1 MRKIIIAVVAAA
13 VALLTLAPSASAD
26 HAADWSANGDSFVV
40 DETTVHLE
48 GEDTSVETGNL
59 NLNVDEGD
67 PISFEFTLHGDVEC
81 NGPGQVYVFIVINGN
96 YYWSHEQIPATPCGD
111 GGTVEFPAPDT
122 GLITQTGIVQY
133 QPGKVGH
140 TLVSNLTVDGEVVHF
155 LNPEPVDEP
164 TDEPTDDPTEPVD
177 EPTNEPTDEPTEP
190 APVIPT
196 AVPAGSGTLPDTGPA
211 ELLGMTAVGLALLG
225 VGGLILRR
233 RATSAR

>member
-13 VALLTLAPSASAD
+13 VALLGLAPSASAD
-26 HAADWSANGDSFVV
+26 HAADWSANADSTIVS
-40 DETTVHLE
+40 ETAVTLA
-48 GEDTSVETGNL
+48 GPNTSVETGDL
-59 NLNVDEGD
+59 GINVD
-67 PISFEFTLHGDVEC
+67 TGDVVSFSYELHDGAIC
-81 NGPGQVYVFIVINGN
+81 GAGAPRVFIEINGTFYN
-96 YYWSHEQIPATPCGD
+96 TFDGNPEQCSNPVTFSVP
-111 GGTVEFPAPDT
+111 ES
-122 GLITQTGIVQY
+122 GLIAQAGVVFDQSGGYVEGSSVT
-133 QPGKVGH
+133 
-140 TLVSNLTVDGEVVHF
+140 VSNLTIDGQVVHF
-155 LNPEPVDEP
+155 MNAPEPVDEP

-211 ELLGMTAVGLALLG
+211 ELLGMTAAGLALLG